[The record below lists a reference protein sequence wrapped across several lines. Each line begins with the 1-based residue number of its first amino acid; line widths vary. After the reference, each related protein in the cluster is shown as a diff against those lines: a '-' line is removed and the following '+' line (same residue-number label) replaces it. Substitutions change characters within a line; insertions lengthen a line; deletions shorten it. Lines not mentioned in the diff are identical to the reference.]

1 MDHLLQGIGITAPLY
16 ANELEDVRAPLCL
29 YVCMWCA
36 WVLMGRW
43 VGPGHREE
51 YCFHFV
57 MDGSLTGAATINA
70 KSAQRK
76 KNVGEGSRERDGS
89 A

>member
-1 MDHLLQGIGITAPLY
+1 MF
-16 ANELEDVRAPLCL
+16 VCV
-29 YVCMWCA
+29 YVCV

-70 KSAQRK
+70 KRAQRK
-76 KNVGEGSRERDGS
+76 KKVGEGPSLMKSS